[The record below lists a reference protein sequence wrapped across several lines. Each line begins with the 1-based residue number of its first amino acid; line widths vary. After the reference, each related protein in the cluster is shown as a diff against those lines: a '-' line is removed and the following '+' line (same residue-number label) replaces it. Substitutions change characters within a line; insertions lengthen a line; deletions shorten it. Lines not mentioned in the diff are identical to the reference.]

1 MAHYNWIDLTIHPDS
16 PDQGVER
23 VRFGYDFS
31 PQNWRLVYEVFGQ
44 LDALELPPEHGLR
57 HGRDLWK
64 STCFELFIA
73 RASHGYRELNMAP
86 SGAWAG
92 FDFDGYRSQPR
103 GLETSPLASFQSSRT
118 PARYRA
124 DFVLSDV
131 AVPDMAAHV
140 GPSVVLKDA
149 QGRLSYWASMHPPG
163 KPDFHHPDLMRI
175 AVRG

>member
-1 MAHYNWIDLTIHPDS
+1 MAHYNWIDLIKHPDS

-23 VRFGYDFS
+23 VCFGYDLS
-31 PQNWRLVYEVFGQ
+31 VDNWRLSYEVFGDLDQ
-44 LDALELPPEHGLR
+44 LDLPPEQASR
-57 HGRDLWK
+57 RGRELWLG
-64 STCFELFIA
+64 TCFELFIA

-103 GLETSPLASFQSSRT
+103 PLEPSPLASLKSFRS
-118 PARYRA
+118 PERYRA
-124 DFVLSDV
+124 DIVLSDD

-140 GPSVVLKDA
+140 GPAVVLKDSLG
-149 QGRLSYWASMHPPG
+149 QLSYWAMMHPPG

-175 AVRG
+175 AVRR